1 MRRRR
6 WKSGE
11 RSGRKKEFKVADC
24 HPEAKIPT
32 SHRRLS
38 KCGQKVNFS
47 FLLIYTLV
55 MARARGLAQRPTL
68 THSDAPTHARLPE
81 LSQTETQPFRSSFAL
96 HMLSSS
102 HSFSFAAFGHAE
114 QLSICHAPIHD
125 LICGRERGR
134 ERLSQTDLRAIC
146 NSHSRNTSLLRPRKR
161 ATSDEECVIFGP
173 DFEGACLL
181 TMILGAAL

>member
-68 THSDAPTHARLPE
+68 THSGR
-81 LSQTETQPFRSSFAL
+81 
-96 HMLSSS
+96 S
-102 HSFSFAAFGHAE
+102 HSRTLARTEPNSNSAFPLVVCTSHALFLALFSFAAFGHAE